1 MQTTGELRIDGKRL
15 ELILLKRDMSLK
27 QVAEKMGMHYNS
39 VLRMKTEGS
48 TNLRTLQQLCNA
60 LECHPF
66 DLLVAEGYPQPF
78 YPAPV
83 SL

>member
-1 MQTTGELRIDGKRL
+1 MMNGEVRIDAKRL
-15 ELILLKRDMSLK
+15 DVILLKRDMSLK
-27 QVAEKMGMHYNS
+27 QVAERMDMHYNS
-39 VLRMKTEGS
+39 VLRLKTEGT
-48 TNLRTLQQLCNA
+48 TNLGTLQRLCNV

>member
-1 MQTTGELRIDGKRL
+1 MNGEVRIDGKRL
-15 ELILLKRDMSLK
+15 DVILLKRDMTMK
-27 QVAEKMGMHYNS
+27 QVAELMDMHYNS
-39 VLRMKTEGS
+39 VLRMKTEGT
-48 TNLRTLQQLCNA
+48 TNLGTLQKLCNV

-78 YPAPV
+78 FPAPV

>member
-1 MQTTGELRIDGKRL
+1 MNGEVRIDGKRL
-15 ELILLKRDMSLK
+15 DVILLKRDMTLK
-27 QVAEKMGMHYNS
+27 KVSEEMDMHYNS
-39 VLRMKTEGS
+39 ILRMKVEGT
-48 TNLRTLQQLCNA
+48 TNLGTLQKLCNV

>member
-1 MQTTGELRIDGKRL
+1 MEARLRIDGKRL
-15 ELILLKRDMSLK
+15 DVILLKRDMSLK
-27 QVAEKMGMHYNS
+27 QVAERMDMHYNS
-39 VLRMKTEGS
+39 VLRMKTEGT
-48 TNLRTLQQLCNA
+48 TNLGTLERLCA
-60 LECHPF
+60 VLECHPF